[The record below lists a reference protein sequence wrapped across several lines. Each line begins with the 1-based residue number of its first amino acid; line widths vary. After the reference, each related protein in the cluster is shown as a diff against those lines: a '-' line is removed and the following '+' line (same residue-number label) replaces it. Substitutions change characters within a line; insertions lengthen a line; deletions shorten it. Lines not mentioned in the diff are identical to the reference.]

1 MKKNADVRA
10 IEAALSDGSLTLE
23 ELEGARAS
31 MKAGKLVQFD
41 SFEASSIVLFAN
53 YNQMICWAEEI
64 EIAASS
70 LFKKVLER

>member
-1 MKKNADVRA
+1 
-10 IEAALSDGSLTLE
+10 
-23 ELEGARAS
+23 
-31 MKAGKLVQFD
+31 MKAGRLVQFD
-41 SFEASSIVLFAN
+41 TFEASSVALFAN

>member
-10 IEAALSDGSLTLE
+10 IEAALSNGSLTLE

-41 SFEASSIVLFAN
+41 SFEASSVVLFAN

-70 LFKKVLER
+70 FFKEVLKR